1 MNDVAM
7 AKLTAEER
15 ELLQRGLQWV
25 GFKRRKR
32 KTKVLV
38 RRFKSM
44 FGEGPVA
51 INQLFKDCQRKQ
63 PKFKEKYA
71 FMALQ
76 WLKTYATEVDLAGR
90 YGCCELTVEKMTKKY
105 VRLFQSFKTSKVRF
119 SGFDRR
125 IYQFSCDGQN
135 YNTYEFR
142 MSPSSKW
149 YNHKSHSSGVKYLYA
164 CHLYEPRLVYME
176 GPIPCGVND
185 ISMYKGGDKDRTDKG
200 ALYYKVK
207 GEVAFDL
214 HFYFYLPRIR
224 MTISVCE
231 YRATENS
238 SD

>member
-1 MNDVAM
+1 M

-51 INQLFKDCQRKQ
+51 INQLFKDSQRKQ

-105 VRLFQSFKTSKVRF
+105 VRLFQSFKTSKVNSLASLLS
-119 SGFDRR
+119 SGFFCS
-125 IYQFSCDGQN
+125 IV
-135 YNTYEFR
+135 
-142 MSPSSKW
+142 SKF
-149 YNHKSHSSGVKYLYA
+149 KK
-164 CHLYEPRLVYME
+164 M
-176 GPIPCGVND
+176 
-185 ISMYKGGDKDRTDKG
+185 
-200 ALYYKVK
+200 
-207 GEVAFDL
+207 
-214 HFYFYLPRIR
+214 
-224 MTISVCE
+224 
-231 YRATENS
+231 
-238 SD
+238 

>member
-1 MNDVAM
+1 M

-135 YNTYEFR
+135 TWDVKRLIVASSTAKY
-142 MSPSSKW
+142 SIPSF
-149 YNHKSHSSGVKYLYA
+149 NLH
-164 CHLYEPRLVYME
+164 VY
-176 GPIPCGVND
+176 
-185 ISMYKGGDKDRTDKG
+185 SLR
-200 ALYYKVK
+200 
-207 GEVAFDL
+207 F
-214 HFYFYLPRIR
+214 
-224 MTISVCE
+224 ISVPSYDAVGGWLMHWNRLPFLLSSYEVFCKGLSDIR
-231 YRATENS
+231 YRPSLSQRTI
-238 SD
+238 